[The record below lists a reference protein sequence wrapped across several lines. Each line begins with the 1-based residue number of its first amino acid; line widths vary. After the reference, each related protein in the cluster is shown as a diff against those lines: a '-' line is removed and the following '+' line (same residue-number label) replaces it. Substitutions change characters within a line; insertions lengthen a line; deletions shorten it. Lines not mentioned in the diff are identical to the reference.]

1 MNVVGAFR
9 KYALHAS
16 PKILNRREVPGN
28 KRGAPLVCTVESL
41 RRRMPN
47 SMQEVG
53 NAGRFDEIV
62 LPHLDAAYNLAR
74 WLVRNKQDAEDIVQ
88 EACLRA
94 FRFFGGF
101 QGGDARAWLLK
112 IVRNTS
118 YTFLEKNR
126 PVALAE
132 EFDEQVHVPDVP
144 TYDAETIMV
153 RGVESRML
161 RESLEELPVNFR
173 EVLVLR
179 ELEGLSYKEIAEM
192 IGVPMG
198 TVMSSLARGRDRLRE
213 SLLRARAKEGTRGL

>member
-1 MNVVGAFR
+1 MN
-9 KYALHAS
+9 ALA
-16 PKILNRREVPGN
+16 
-28 KRGAPLVCTVESL
+28 VCKVESPSA
-41 RRRMPN
+41 RMPMATPN
-47 SMQEVG
+47 AG
-53 NAGRFDEIV
+53 TAGRFEQTV
-62 LPHLDAAYNLAR
+62 MPHLDAAYNLAR
-74 WLVRNKQDAEDIVQ
+74 WLVRNTHDADDVVQ

-132 EFDEQVHVPDVP
+132 EFDEQVHVRDVP
-144 TYDAETIMV
+144 TFDAETIMV
-153 RGVESRML
+153 RDVESRML

-192 IGVPMG
+192 IGVPIG

>member
-1 MNVVGAFR
+1 MMR
-9 KYALHAS
+9 LY
-16 PKILNRREVPGN
+16 IRQ
-28 KRGAPLVCTVESL
+28 SL
-41 RRRMPN
+41 RSAMGT
-47 SMQEVG
+47 MEGQFVG
-53 NAGRFDEIV
+53 WLEAEAVAIPEQDTHARVTALVEEYSTTLYRVAYSVTRNA
-62 LPHLDAAYNLAR
+62 A
-74 WLVRNKQDAEDIVQ
+74 DAEDVVQ

-101 QGGDARAWLLK
+101 QGGDPRAWLLK

-118 YTFLEKNR
+118 YSFLEKNR

-132 EFDEQVHVPDVP
+132 EFDEQVHVRDVP
-144 TYDAETIMV
+144 AFDAEAIMV
-153 RGVESRML
+153 RDVESRML

-173 EVLVLR
+173 EVVVLR

-192 IGVPMG
+192 IGVPIG